1 MIASRINSLVL
12 SALLLAGMYGC
23 SNAAQV
29 AEYTKKAEDF
39 VAKYSPQLAELQNQL
54 PDLVTRVGAI
64 PDEVPGAAE
73 LKGLLASSQETI
85 AKLQARLA
93 SLPGQITT
101 AVQERK
107 TEEADAALA
116 SATQELDS
124 GLASVQTA
132 LAGATKQ
139 VAELE
144 AKAKE
149 MAGFTKTMPSGFELH
164 GVTDGVESVLI
175 AFIEDTSQPID
186 KDTWFT
192 FDRLTF
198 QMGAAELDMEQSS
211 EQITN
216 IAEILKAYPTV
227 KLKIG
232 GYTDNTGAAAA
243 NKTLSKKRADAVV
256 AAVVAAGGDK
266 ARLAAEGYGQEHP
279 VCPANDT
286 EECKAQNRRIDVN
299 VVAR

>member
-1 MIASRINSLVL
+1 MITSRWIAFVLTGIALVSAS
-12 SALLLAGMYGC
+12 AC
-23 SNAAQV
+23 SNAAKV
-29 AEYTKKAEDF
+29 AEYTKKAQDL
-39 VAKYSPQLAELQNQL
+39 VAKYSPQLTELQGQL
-54 PDLVTRVGAI
+54 PELLTRASAI
-64 PDEVPGAAE
+64 PDTVPGAAE
-73 LKGLLASSQETI
+73 LKAKLTSSQETI
-85 AKLQARLA
+85 ASLQSRLA

-132 LAGATKQ
+132 VAGATTQ

-144 AKAKE
+144 AKAQE
-149 MAGFTKTMPSGFELH
+149 MAGFTKTLSSGFELH
-164 GVTDGVESVLI
+164 GETDGVESKLI
-175 AFIEDTSQPID
+175 AFIEDSSQPIA

-198 QMGAAELDMEQSS
+198 QTDSAELDMEQSQ
-211 EQITN
+211 EQVTN
-216 IAEILKAYPTV
+216 IAEILKAYPTA

-232 GYTDNTGAAAA
+232 GYTDNTGTAAA
-243 NKTLSKKRADAVV
+243 NKALSQKRA
-256 AAVVAAGGDK
+256 AAVVVALVAAGAAKD
-266 ARLAAEGYGQEHP
+266 RLAAEGYGQEHP

-286 EECKAQNRRIDVN
+286 EECKARNRRIDVN